1 MIEKKRFPAMKTK
14 LSEIVNGKYVKNEE
28 ASYVLTK
35 RAEKVSRVRI
45 LATIV
50 DKYVS
55 NNKKLYSVTLDD
67 GTDTIR
73 AKIFDSPI
81 LEKTNVGDL
90 VDVVGRIRDYNDEI
104 YLLIEI
110 LWKVNDPNFEI
121 LRELEIKELGKTME
135 NKKKLVIEYKKQISD
150 LQELK
155 HVMKEFGINAEE
167 VEAIV
172 ESESI
177 VEPEKEEDIGTDD
190 QKDKILASI
199 GQLDKGDGCTYSE
212 LMEAS
217 GLPENILDVVIE
229 ELLNEGSCFEPK
241 PGKIKKL

>member
-1 MIEKKRFPAMKTK
+1 MIEKKRLPAMKSRI
-14 LSEIVNGKYVKNEE
+14 SEIVNGKYIKTEDS
-28 ASYVLTK
+28 SYVLTK
-35 RAEKVSRVRI
+35 RAEKVSRIRI

-50 DKYVS
+50 DKYIS

-73 AKIFDSPI
+73 AKIFDSLL
-81 LEKTNVGDL
+81 LEKINIGDI
-90 VDVVGRIRDYNDEI
+90 VDVIGKIRDYNEEV
-104 YLLIEI
+104 YLLIENI
-110 LWKVNDPNFEI
+110 WKINDPNFEI

-135 NKKKLVIEYKKQISD
+135 SKKKLVLEYKKQISD

-155 HVMKEFGINAEE
+155 HVMKEFGINEEE

-177 VEPEKEEDIGTDD
+177 IEPEKEEEIGTDD
-190 QKDKILASI
+190 QKDKILSSI
-199 GQLDKGDGCTYSE
+199 GLLDKGEGCTYSE